1 MPRNPDKIDY
11 TGGLP
16 VGFERFTIVEDPR
29 TGGNTKLFWVLD
41 TKTFSKCVA
50 SHVGDLYPELAQQ
63 LIAVDGKSLR
73 GSGVKTAELDPLPS

>member
-11 TGGLP
+11 SGGLP
-16 VGFERFTIVEDPR
+16 VPQTMA
-29 TGGNTKLFWVLD
+29 KLFSVLD